1 MMRSWLSASAIAA
14 ACVLTAN
21 PAQASVVI
29 TGDVSGS
36 AENTGATFSGEL
48 AYTHIGGSVGE
59 LTITLTNDTP
69 LGVGGRLTAIVFR
82 FDTVDAFASTL
93 LLSSTVSGMTDTGVV
108 NGAPFGTFMGGAGT
122 GGQFEGGG
130 SPSNGLAIGASATFV
145 WAINASDAGS
155 LTDLSFINAADQPS
169 LVARFRGL
177 ADGGSDKVPGTLVP
191 APGSLALLGA
201 GLLVAGRRRK

>member
-21 PAQASVVI
+21 PAHASI
-29 TGDVSGS
+29 AFSGNTAAS
-36 AENTGATFSGEL
+36 TENTGSNYSGTIS
-48 AYTHIGGSVGE
+48 YDHIGGSVGE
-59 LTITLTNDTP
+59 LTITLTNETP

-82 FDTVDAFASTL
+82 FDSSGAASTL
-93 LLSSTVSGMTDTGVV
+93 LLSSTVAGMTDTGTV

-130 SPSNGLAIGASATFV
+130 SPSNGLAIGASATLV
-145 WAINASDAGS
+145 WQINASDAGS
-155 LTDLSFINAADQPS
+155 LTELSFIDAAHQPS
-169 LVARFRGL
+169 IVARFRGL

-191 APGSLALLGA
+191 APGSLALIGA
-201 GLLVAGRRRK
+201 GLLVAGRRRN